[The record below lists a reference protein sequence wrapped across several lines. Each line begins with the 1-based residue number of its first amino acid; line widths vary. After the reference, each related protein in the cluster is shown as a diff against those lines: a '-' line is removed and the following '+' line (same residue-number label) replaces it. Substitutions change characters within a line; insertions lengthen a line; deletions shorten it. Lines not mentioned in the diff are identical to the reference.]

1 MKGTRDGYID
11 FLRFLGVTL
20 VMIAHVNAPFMVNQV
35 RSFDVPLM
43 VFVSGLCFSGREV
56 SASWSKFF
64 WPRIKRLLI
73 PVYIILALYF
83 CFLYV
88 AHIKTTPTRLIYSV
102 FLLNDGVV
110 GYVWIIRVFLL
121 IMLFTPL
128 MTRISRKLSGTK
140 LSMLLVAI
148 AIVNELACTVI
159 LGMDTSSIIGLVVY
173 NCIPFSLAY
182 GIVFLIGLKTP
193 ELCERKKKQVLIIAI
208 ILGIICHICL
218 YLTGADY
225 SIFGYK
231 YPPRFPYYI
240 YGIVV
245 CLLLWTYRLPSVMYN
260 SSFSKFVG
268 RNTIWIYLWHI
279 FMLVIANNITHVWYC
294 SFLLVYFGAIIIFYI
309 QYKSVAY
316 LKTKKDL
323 AIFKYLVG

>member
-20 VMIAHVNAPFMVNQV
+20 VMVAHVNAPFLVNQV

-83 CFLYV
+83 CFLYA

-102 FLLNDGVV
+102 FLLNDGEV

-128 MTRISRKLSGTK
+128 MTKISKRLSGVK
-140 LSMLLVAI
+140 LSMLLVTI
-148 AIVNELACTVI
+148 AIINELICAV
-159 LGMDTSSIIGLVVY
+159 LSGMDTSNLFGLLVY

-182 GIVFLIGLKTP
+182 GIVFIIGLKIP
-193 ELCERKKKQVLIIAI
+193 ELTEGRKKQVLLISI
-208 ILGIICHICL
+208 ILAVICYIGL
-218 YLTGADY
+218 YFSGKEF
-225 SIFGYK
+225 SISGYK
-231 YPPRFPYYI
+231 YPPQFPYYI

-245 CLLLWTYRLPSVMYN
+245 CLLLWIYRLPSAIYN
-260 SSFSKFVG
+260 NSFSQFIG

-279 FMLVIANNITHVWYC
+279 FMLVIANNITHVWYFR
-294 SFLLVYFGAIIIFYI
+294 FLLVYFGAIIIFYI
-309 QYKSVAY
+309 QYH
-316 LKTKKDL
+316 
-323 AIFKYLVG
+323 